1 MVGMA
6 MPFTASADHVK
17 FPVAGGQD
25 RTMPDVFISYRK
37 SDADRVRPLVEH
49 LRAASLDVWWDEAI
63 QPSTSWRAE
72 IAKQLNAAK
81 CVVAVWTHDSV
92 DHEQGAWVMEEA
104 THGLARKVLAP
115 VRLDLVSPPLGFGEV
130 QYADL
135 AAWGGGAEDPRFQ
148 HFLGIVRAIVSSEP
162 VPQAPRPT
170 HFEAPGIKLQGVTME
185 NVNIQVGGG
194 GAPNR
199 IQVGGG
205 DDDLEDAEPAV
216 PRSAPRREKPAFSP
230 SMLITRAI
238 GIVFPL
244 IALIIF
250 VVTMGNMACDAG
262 NAPGF
267 FCDALDA
274 VSAAPKPR

>member
-1 MVGMA
+1 
-6 MPFTASADHVK
+6 
-17 FPVAGGQD
+17 
-25 RTMPDVFISYRK
+25 MPDVFISYKK

-49 LRAASLDVWWDEAI
+49 IRAAGLDVWWDEGI

-72 IAKQLNAAK
+72 IAKQLAAAK

-135 AAWGGGAEDPRFQ
+135 AAWSGGADDPRFQ
-148 HFLGIVRAIVSSEP
+148 HFLGVVQAIVRSEP
-162 VPQAPRPT
+162 VPIAPRPT
-170 HFEAPGIKLQGVTME
+170 HFEAPGIKLSGVTMS
-185 NVNIQVGGG
+185 NVNIHVGGG
-194 GAPNR
+194 RGEDERGAEATREQAPPAR
-199 IQVGGG
+199 
-205 DDDLEDAEPAV
+205 AE
-216 PRSAPRREKPAFSP
+216 RSRANFSL
-230 SMLITRAI
+230 SMFITRAI
-238 GIVFPL
+238 GIIFPL
-244 IALIIF
+244 VAIVIF
-250 VVTMGNMACDAG
+250 IFTMGNIACDAG

-274 VSAAPKPR
+274 MSAPGKPN